1 MAHSG
6 LCNAVIHGRASK
18 VIHCLSWIA
27 QVMSSMSVETC
38 DVVHVTSLDI
48 LKGALSKAT
57 QPCNHVAI
65 DLGYVSHC
73 FTSASVRAK
82 RQVRPRASQ

>member
-6 LCNAVIHGRASK
+6 LRNAVIHGKALK
-18 VIHCLSWIA
+18 AIHCLSWIA
-27 QVMSSMSVETC
+27 QVTSSMSAETC
-38 DVVHVTSLDI
+38 NAVHVTSLDI